1 MHTPEG
7 GGLSYTL
14 PFTAFKGGTYMV
26 PIPGMAEI
34 YGTLY
39 RFNHPFIYTSFSMES
54 YLYEQ
59 SAQCLGMRMALVNY
73 ALVFKMLIIFISIRL
88 IIIVQR
94 MIIILDYCIVLFQM
108 LRLQT

>member
-1 MHTPEG
+1 
-7 GGLSYTL
+7 
-14 PFTAFKGGTYMV
+14 MV
-26 PIPGMAEI
+26 PIPGMAET

-39 RFNHPFIYTSFSMES
+39 RFNHTFIYISLSMES
-54 YLYEQ
+54 HPYEQ

-73 ALVFKMLIIFISIRL
+73 ALVLKMLIIFISIRL

-94 MIIILDYCIVLFQM
+94 MIIILYYCIVLFQM

>member
-7 GGLSYTL
+7 GMSYTL
-14 PFTAFKGGTYMV
+14 PFPAFKGGTHMV
-26 PIPGMAEI
+26 PIPGMAGT
-34 YGTLY
+34 YGALY

-54 YLYEQ
+54 YPYEQ
-59 SAQCLGMRMALVNY
+59 SAQYLGMRMVLVNY
-73 ALVFKMLIIFISIRL
+73 ALVLKMLIIFISIQL
-88 IIIVQR
+88 IIIVQQ

>member
-1 MHTPEG
+1 M
-7 GGLSYTL
+7 
-14 PFTAFKGGTYMV
+14 
-26 PIPGMAEI
+26 IQCMAET

-39 RFNHPFIYTSFSMES
+39 RFNHPFIYTSLSMES
-54 YLYEQ
+54 YTYEQ
-59 SAQCLGMRMALVNY
+59 SAQYLGMRMALVNY
-73 ALVFKMLIIFISIRL
+73 ALVLKILIIFISIRL

>member
-1 MHTPEG
+1 MHTPE

-14 PFTAFKGGTYMV
+14 PFPAFKGGTHMV
-26 PIPGMAEI
+26 PIPGMAET

-39 RFNHPFIYTSFSMES
+39 RFNHPFIYTSLSMES
-54 YLYEQ
+54 YPYEQ
-59 SAQCLGMRMALVNY
+59 SAQYLGMRMALVNY
-73 ALVFKMLIIFISIRL
+73 ALVLKMLIIFISIRL